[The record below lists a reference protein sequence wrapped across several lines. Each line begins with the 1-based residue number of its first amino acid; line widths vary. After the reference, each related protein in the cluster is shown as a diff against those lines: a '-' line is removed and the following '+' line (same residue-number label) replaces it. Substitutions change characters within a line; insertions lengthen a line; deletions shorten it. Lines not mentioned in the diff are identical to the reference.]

1 MEKEILDGIRKELET
16 LRARIDALSDRLAEA
31 EAGDVGKDMSFDE
44 PVSLDDI
51 DTPASEVVAS
61 ATAVK
66 VNTGAGVVVS
76 ENSTADKAAASVDP
90 APMAA
95 GNDDLPE
102 PEKAAPALPEYKWCK
117 DECGARISN
126 VISGIPLND
135 RLLII
140 NCLFGE
146 DPMAFQKAITD
157 INALESFAEAV
168 DYVMKNHSGWQMSS
182 LPVYTLMMAVRRRFK

>member
-16 LRARIDALSDRLAEA
+16 LRARIDALSARLAEA
-31 EAGDVGKDMSFDE
+31 EASDAAKDMSFDE

-51 DTPASEVVAS
+51 DTPASETVTPVA
-61 ATAVK
+61 AI
-66 VNTGAGVVVS
+66 
-76 ENSTADKAAASVDP
+76 EP
-90 APMAA
+90 APAA
-95 GNDDLPE
+95 VENDDLPE

-146 DPMAFQKAITD
+146 DPMAFQKAIAD
-157 INALESFAEAV
+157 INVLGSFAEAV
-168 DYVMKNHSGWQMSS
+168 EYVMKNHSGWQMSS
-182 LPVYTLMMAVRRRFK
+182 SPVYTLMMAVRRRFK

>member
-1 MEKEILDGIRKELET
+1 MEKEILDGIRKEIEE
-16 LRARIDALSDRLAEA
+16 LRARIDALSARLDGIGS
-31 EAGDVGKDMSFDE
+31 AGEDMSFAE

-51 DTPASEVVAS
+51 DTPAIAAVEPAVQETSVA
-61 ATAVK
+61 AVE
-66 VNTGAGVVVS
+66 T
-76 ENSTADKAAASVDP
+76 P
-90 APMAA
+90 APVEAPVSA
-95 GNDDLPE
+95 EPE
-102 PEKAAPALPEYKWCK
+102 PETAVPELPEYKWCK

-157 INALESFAEAV
+157 INALGSFAEAV
-168 DYVMKNHSGWQMSS
+168 GYVMKNHSGWQMSS
-182 LPVYTLMMAVRRRFK
+182 SPVYTLMMAVRRRFK